1 MTETE
6 ETGAIIM
13 LKRTVFTPLIALF
26 GSIVISPAIA
36 DTIEPATPNT
46 IAQYWDT
53 CGQMGW
59 NNVDTFETDD
69 FFVSICQENDVLH
82 LVGEAKDLSGFVD
95 LPVFETRDRRYAMQE
110 GDEYLAIDND
120 LLITL
125 QEIQAAE
132 D

>member
-1 MTETE
+1 
-6 ETGAIIM
+6 M
-13 LKRTVFTPLIALF
+13 LKHTVFTPLLALL

-36 DTIEPATPNT
+36 DTIEPATPTT
-46 IAQYWDT
+46 ITQYWDT

-69 FFVSICQENDVLH
+69 FYVFICQENDVLH

-95 LPVFETRDRRYAMQE
+95 FPVFETRDRRYAIQE
-110 GDEYLAIDND
+110 GDDYLAIDND
-120 LLITL
+120 LLITV
-125 QEIQAAE
+125 QAGQVAA